1 MQADYTSQNG
11 NDVHEPSSYWQ
22 ETVTHLRLSDDLP
35 SVIDVAIIGGGV
47 MGAAISYW
55 LARAGVR
62 SVLLERTRLAH
73 EATGRN
79 GGVLCLCPAATYP
92 AFLMRSG
99 YAA

>member
-1 MQADYTSQNG
+1 MTLQKVREYIIAMQANDTSQNA

-35 SVIDVAIIGGGV
+35 SVIDIAIIGGGV
-47 MGAAISYW
+47 MGTAISYW

-62 SVLLERTRLAH
+62 SVILERTRLAH

-79 GGVLCLCPAATYP
+79 GGFVSIGPA
-92 AFLMRSG
+92 
-99 YAA
+99 

>member
-1 MQADYTSQNG
+1 MQANYTSQNA

-79 GGVLCLCPAATYP
+79 GGVVATGPAGTQPAALTP
-92 AFLMRSG
+92 SG
-99 YAA
+99 DRD